1 MKLIWA
7 KCVDGSW
14 CSFDTVELS
23 SVKSYGVYVIW
34 RAAGVPGGPS
44 SVVYVGQGQIA
55 TRLAEHRGDAAILR
69 HGPRLLV
76 TWAEV
81 APLFSGGVE
90 VYLARQLHPL
100 EEEALSS
107 AMPVAVNLP
116 LTA

>member
-7 KCVDGSW
+7 KCADGSW

-23 SVKSYGVYVIW
+23 SVRGYGVYIIW
-34 RAAGVPGGPS
+34 RAGGVTGPPS
-44 SVVYVGQGQIA
+44 SVVYAGQGQIA
-55 TRLAEHRGDAAILR
+55 TRLAEHRGDPAILR

-90 VYLARQLHPL
+90 VYLARQLRPL
-100 EEEALSS
+100 EETRLSA
-107 AMPVAVNLP
+107 AMPVVVNLP